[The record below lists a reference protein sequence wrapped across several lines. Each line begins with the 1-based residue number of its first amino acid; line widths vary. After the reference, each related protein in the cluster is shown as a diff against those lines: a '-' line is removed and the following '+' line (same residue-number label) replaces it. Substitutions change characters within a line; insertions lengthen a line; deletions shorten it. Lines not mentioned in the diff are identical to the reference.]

1 MSDHDPT
8 TSPDPEAER
17 EAKKEAHRKAYAKAY
32 RKANKNKLRARDRLR
47 FYKMTQADFDAMLL
61 KQEGKCAICHEP
73 FNDEVPHVDH
83 CHETKK
89 VRALLCRKCNV
100 ALGHFGDDPV
110 QAQAAAMYL
119 DSHGAKRGRP
129 SGSTKCP
136 SYRLHKASG
145 QAVVTIDRH
154 DRYLGV
160 HGTPESR
167 LRYERLITAWM
178 QGEPAPARE
187 SESSDITVAEVC
199 VQYLRWAEV
208 YYVKDGKPTTELG
221 NVKRA
226 IKALRESYPCLPAK
240 EFSPLKLKT
249 VRQRFIDGGL
259 CRTDCNRFT
268 GIVARIFRYAVENEL
283 IPPDV
288 AHGLEAVKALAKG
301 RCDAPETDPV
311 LPVEQDAIDAT
322 LPHLSTRDRAM
333 IKIQLL
339 LACRPGEL
347 VSMRS
352 REIDRSEA
360 VWIYRPRLHKTMHKG
375 KDRIIPIG
383 PRARLLLAPWLPED
397 DPDRFVWRSQRGGHV
412 SVAAY
417 GAAIRAACQKAGIP
431 AWSPNRLR
439 HSGAT
444 RIRQQASLD
453 AAQVILGH
461 SSVHMTETYAERNLD
476 AARRI
481 AAEVG

>member
-1 MSDHDPT
+1 MS
-8 TSPDPEAER
+8 
-17 EAKKEAHRKAYAKAY
+17 
-32 RKANKNKLRARDRLR
+32 NKTNS
-47 FYKMTQADFDAMLL
+47 T
-61 KQEGKCAICHEP
+61 
-73 FNDEVPHVDH
+73 
-83 CHETKK
+83 
-89 VRALLCRKCNV
+89 
-100 ALGHFGDDPV
+100 
-110 QAQAAAMYL
+110 
-119 DSHGAKRGRP
+119 RP
-129 SGSTKCP
+129 P

-145 QAVVTIDRH
+145 QAVVTIDRK

-178 QGEPAPARE
+178 QGEPVPARE

-199 VQYLRWAEV
+199 IQYLRWAEG

-226 IKALRESYPCLPAK
+226 IKALRESYPSLPAK

-268 GIVARIFRYAVENEL
+268 GIIARVFRYAVENEL
-283 IPPDV
+283 VPPDV

-301 RCDAPETDPV
+301 RCEAPETDPV

-333 IKIQLL
+333 VKIQLL

-347 VSMRS
+347 VTMRP
-352 REIDRSEA
+352 REIDRSGA

-383 PRARLLLAPWLPED
+383 PRARLLLAPWLPD
-397 DPDRFVWRSQRGGHV
+397 DPDQFVFRSQRGGHV
-412 SVAAY
+412 SVAGY
-417 GAAIRAACQKAGIP
+417 GAAIRTACGLAGIEP
-431 AWSPNRLR
+431 WSPNRLR

>member
-1 MSDHDPT
+1 MSNKTNPT
-8 TSPDPEAER
+8 
-17 EAKKEAHRKAYAKAY
+17 
-32 RKANKNKLRARDRLR
+32 
-47 FYKMTQADFDAMLL
+47 
-61 KQEGKCAICHEP
+61 
-73 FNDEVPHVDH
+73 
-83 CHETKK
+83 
-89 VRALLCRKCNV
+89 
-100 ALGHFGDDPV
+100 
-110 QAQAAAMYL
+110 
-119 DSHGAKRGRP
+119 RP
-129 SGSTKCP
+129 P

-178 QGEPAPARE
+178 QGEPVPARE

-199 VQYLRWAEV
+199 IQYLRWAEG

-333 IKIQLL
+333 VKIQLF

-347 VSMRS
+347 ATMRP

-383 PRARLLLAPWLPED
+383 PRARLLLAPWLPD
-397 DPDRFVWRSQRGGHV
+397 DPDRFVFRSQRGGHV
-412 SVAAY
+412 SVAGY

-431 AWSPNRLR
+431 AWSPNQLR

>member
-1 MSDHDPT
+1 GRHSEHTDLTERCSMSTQDPT
-8 TSPDPEAER
+8 TQESPEVAAVAPLIDWTER
-17 EAKKEAHRKAYAKAY
+17 TAKTAGDTLR
-32 RKANKNKLRARDRLR
+32 KLRDWRG
-47 FYKMTQADFDAMLL
+47 TP
-61 KQEGKCAICHEP
+61 EGKAKTRTVEGKP
-73 FNDEVPHVDH
+73 
-83 CHETKK
+83 K
-89 VRALLCRKCNV
+89 R
-100 ALGHFGDDPV
+100 
-110 QAQAAAMYL
+110 
-119 DSHGAKRGRP
+119 GAKP
-129 SGSTKCP
+129 P

-145 QAVVTIDRH
+145 QAVVTIDRKDH
-154 DRYLGV
+154 YLGV
-160 HGTPESR
+160 HGTPDSR
-167 LRYERLITAWM
+167 LYYERLISAWM
-178 QGEPAPARE
+178 QGDAVPARKP
-187 SESSDITVAEVC
+187 ESSNDITVAEVC
-199 VQYLRWAEV
+199 IQYLRWAEG

-226 IKALRESYPCLPAK
+226 IKALRESYPSLPAK

-268 GIVARIFRYAVENEL
+268 GNIARIFRYAVENEL

-311 LPVEQDAIDAT
+311 LPVEKEAVDAT

-333 IKIQLL
+333 VKIQLL

-347 VSMRS
+347 VTMRP

-383 PRARLLLAPWLPED
+383 PRARLLLGPWIPD
-397 DPDRFVWRSQRGGHV
+397 DPERFVWRSQRGGHV
-412 SVAAY
+412 SVSAY
-417 GAAIRAACQKAGIP
+417 GAAIRAACVRAGIP
-431 AWSPNRLR
+431 AWSPNQLR

-444 RIRQQASLD
+444 RIRHQASLD

-461 SSVHMTETYAERNLD
+461 SNINMTETYAERNLD
-476 AARRI
+476 AAI
-481 AAEVG
+481 DLAMKLG

>member
-1 MSDHDPT
+1 MS
-8 TSPDPEAER
+8 
-17 EAKKEAHRKAYAKAY
+17 
-32 RKANKNKLRARDRLR
+32 NKSNS
-47 FYKMTQADFDAMLL
+47 T
-61 KQEGKCAICHEP
+61 
-73 FNDEVPHVDH
+73 
-83 CHETKK
+83 
-89 VRALLCRKCNV
+89 
-100 ALGHFGDDPV
+100 
-110 QAQAAAMYL
+110 
-119 DSHGAKRGRP
+119 RP
-129 SGSTKCP
+129 P

-145 QAVVTIDRH
+145 QAVVTIDRK

-167 LRYERLITAWM
+167 LRYERLITAWLA
-178 QGEPAPARE
+178 GEPAPERE
-187 SESSDITVAEVC
+187 SESSAITVAEVC
-199 VQYLRWAEV
+199 IQYFRWAEG

-226 IKALRESYPCLPAK
+226 IKALRETYPVLPAK

-268 GIVARIFRYAVENEL
+268 GIIARIFRYAVENEL
-283 IPPDV
+283 VPPDV

-301 RCDAPETDPV
+301 RCEAPETEPV
-311 LPVEQDAIDAT
+311 LPVDQDAIDAT

-333 IKIQLL
+333 VKIQLL

-347 VSMRS
+347 VTMRP
-352 REIDRSEA
+352 REIDRSGA
-360 VWIYRPRLHKTMHKG
+360 VWVYTPRRHKTEHHG
-375 KDRIIPIG
+375 RGRFVPIG
-383 PRARLLLAPWLPED
+383 PRARLLLTPLLPFD
-397 DPDRFVWRSQRGGHV
+397 QDQFVFRSQRGGHV
-412 SVAAY
+412 SVAGY
-417 GAAIRAACQKAGIP
+417 GAAIRTACGLAGIP

>member
-1 MSDHDPT
+1 MS
-8 TSPDPEAER
+8 
-17 EAKKEAHRKAYAKAY
+17 
-32 RKANKNKLRARDRLR
+32 NKTNS
-47 FYKMTQADFDAMLL
+47 T
-61 KQEGKCAICHEP
+61 
-73 FNDEVPHVDH
+73 
-83 CHETKK
+83 
-89 VRALLCRKCNV
+89 
-100 ALGHFGDDPV
+100 
-110 QAQAAAMYL
+110 
-119 DSHGAKRGRP
+119 RP
-129 SGSTKCP
+129 P

-145 QAVVTIDRH
+145 QAVVTIDRK

-199 VQYLRWAEV
+199 IQYLRWAEG
-208 YYVKDGKPTTELG
+208 YYVKDARPTTELG

-288 AHGLEAVKALAKG
+288 AHGLEAVKSLAKG
-301 RCDAPETDPV
+301 RCEAPETDPV
-311 LPVEQDAIDAT
+311 LPVEQEAIDAT

-333 IKIQLL
+333 VKIELL

-347 VSMRS
+347 VTMRPC
-352 REIDRSEA
+352 EIDRSEA

-383 PRARLLLAPWLPED
+383 PRARLMLAPWLPD

-412 SVAAY
+412 SVAGY
-417 GAAIRAACQKAGIP
+417 GAAIRAACSKAGIP
-431 AWSPNRLR
+431 AWSPNQLR

-444 RIRQQASLD
+444 RICQQASLD

>member
-1 MSDHDPT
+1 MSIP
-8 TSPDPEAER
+8 
-17 EAKKEAHRKAYAKAY
+17 HRTISVEY
-32 RKANKNKLRARDRLR
+32 R
-47 FYKMTQADFDAMLL
+47 Q
-61 KQEGKCAICHEP
+61 I
-73 FNDEVPHVDH
+73 
-83 CHETKK
+83 
-89 VRALLCRKCNV
+89 
-100 ALGHFGDDPV
+100 
-110 QAQAAAMYL
+110 
-119 DSHGAKRGRP
+119 SAKRGRP

-145 QAVVTIDRH
+145 QAVVTIDRK

-178 QGEPAPARE
+178 QGEPVPARE

-199 VQYLRWAEV
+199 IQYLRWAEG

-311 LPVEQDAIDAT
+311 LPVKEEAVDAT

-333 IKIQLL
+333 VKIQLL

-347 VSMRS
+347 VTMRP

-383 PRARLLLAPWLPED
+383 PRARLLLSPWLPD
-397 DPDRFVWRSQRGGHV
+397 DSDQFVWRSQRGGHV
-412 SVAAY
+412 SVAGY
-417 GAAIRAACQKAGIP
+417 GRAIRTACGLAGIP